1 MHDGYA
7 NTYALKFMGHSFT
20 LPPLPPPKLL
30 KNRLGKRSEKSLYMS
45 ETQVKRVMSK
55 SRPLLA
61 LLIKPLHPL
70 AQSLLSEFKVL
81 FSNDQPLGLPLL
93 EKLSIRL
100 TFYQV
105 LLCPTSQLIGATPM
119 SQSNY
124 NDKSKSCVIVGTLE
138 RA

>member
-1 MHDGYA
+1 
-7 NTYALKFMGHSFT
+7 
-20 LPPLPPPKLL
+20 
-30 KNRLGKRSEKSLYMS
+30 MS

-119 SQSNY
+119 S
-124 NDKSKSCVIVGTLE
+124 
-138 RA
+138 